1 MRVYFKVT
9 AWESVGIADESL
21 FAKVVSAIESGEIE
35 TAYELIEMYPDET
48 TYEGAGPETMNQMSL
63 NQNDYA
69 PTIEVY
75 NNEHNRV
82 FDNGVKL

>member
-9 AWESVGIADESL
+9 AWECVE
-21 FAKVVSAIESGEIE
+21 VSEEKYLEVISGVENLSIE
-35 TAYELIEMYPDET
+35 TADELIELFPEET
-48 TYEGAGPETMNQMSL
+48 NYRGIDLETSQQMSL
-63 NQNDYA
+63 NENDYA

-75 NNEHNRV
+75 DSEHNNV

>member
-9 AWESVGIADESL
+9 AWESVEIADETM

-35 TAYELIEMYPDET
+35 TADELIEMYPEET
-48 TYEGAGPETMNQMSL
+48 TYEGIMSETIGQMSL
-63 NQNDYA
+63 NENDYA

-75 NNEHNRV
+75 NNKRNIV

>member
-1 MRVYFKVT
+1 MRVYFKIT
-9 AWESVGIADESL
+9 AWESVEIADETM

-35 TAYELIEMYPDET
+35 TSYELIEMYEGT
-48 TYEGAGPETMNQMSL
+48 SYEGIGSETISQMSL
-63 NQNDYA
+63 DDNDYA

-75 NNEHNRV
+75 NNERNKV